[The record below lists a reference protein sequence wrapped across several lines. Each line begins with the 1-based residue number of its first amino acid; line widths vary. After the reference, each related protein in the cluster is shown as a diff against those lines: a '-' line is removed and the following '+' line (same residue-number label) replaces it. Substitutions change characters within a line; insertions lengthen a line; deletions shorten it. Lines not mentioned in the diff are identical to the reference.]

1 MEGNISDTK
10 QCASKHPSE
19 LEEKFFDD
27 VVHVSKLIFC

>member
-19 LEEKFFDD
+19 LEEKKFDN
-27 VVHVSKLIFC
+27 VVRASKLIFC